1 MSITLLSDETIK
13 KIAAGEVV
21 ENPYSVVK
29 EIVENSI
36 DSGATNIKVE
46 IKNAGKKEIIISD
59 NGSGI
64 KEDEIELAFTKHAT
78 SKLKN
83 FDDIYSI
90 FSFGFRGEAL
100 SSISSVSK
108 VSINTRTKD
117 TDYGIHCYLENN
129 KILKKNKIGMNLGT
143 TIYIRDL
150 FYNVP
155 IRKKFLKSDVYE
167 SSIITIL
174 MYSFAIA
181 NQNIEFKYI
190 KDGKTIFETNKKNTL
205 KDNITEILGSDISNN
220 LIAVDIRD
228 SDYKIYGYLTNSHYY
243 RSNRNYQFL
252 FVNKRLV
259 FNDKIRNIIE
269 KSISTLIP
277 KGKFPA
283 FIFFIE
289 VNPNLIDINVH
300 PNKKKIKFIF
310 EDKLLS
316 LFNDKILDIVLNNTK
331 SDFIFSKEKK
341 DDAIFIE
348 KVIDDFKND
357 DELEKNK
364 NIDNETI
371 EYDDNYK
378 TNNIINK
385 FSYED
390 LFKVKKD
397 DIYTVNEDDDIE
409 KYVVKEEN
417 VEPISVLKQVILDE
431 SFEKKSKKLTEYKI
445 LGKIFS
451 NFLLLYDD
459 EDFVILDLLSC
470 EYRILYEEIYN
481 EYKNNS
487 IKKQLLLF
495 PIVLEL
501 DEYEMSVFNIVKD
514 KLDTLG
520 IEASIFDQKSI
531 AVRTLPKQLSNLD
544 AEDIRKM
551 IIDLLI
557 ENKEAFE
564 LKVYKMIYKKKIVI
578 KDNIS
583 NFEINEI
590 LNKLSN
596 INVDFNF
603 FDKKIIRKISKTDF
617 EKIFFKG

>member
-1 MSITLLSDETIK
+1 MMTI
-13 KIAAGEVV
+13 
-21 ENPYSVVK
+21 
-29 EIVENSI
+29 
-36 DSGATNIKVE
+36 IK
-46 IKNAGKKEIIISD
+46 
-59 NGSGI
+59 
-64 KEDEIELAFTKHAT
+64 H
-78 SKLKN
+78 
-83 FDDIYSI
+83 
-90 FSFGFRGEAL
+90 
-100 SSISSVSK
+100 
-108 VSINTRTKD
+108 
-117 TDYGIHCYLENN
+117 
-129 KILKKNKIGMNLGT
+129 
-143 TIYIRDL
+143 
-150 FYNVP
+150 
-155 IRKKFLKSDVYE
+155 
-167 SSIITIL
+167 
-174 MYSFAIA
+174 
-181 NQNIEFKYI
+181 
-190 KDGKTIFETNKKNTL
+190 
-205 KDNITEILGSDISNN
+205 
-220 LIAVDIRD
+220 
-228 SDYKIYGYLTNSHYY
+228 
-243 RSNRNYQFL
+243 
-252 FVNKRLV
+252 
-259 FNDKIRNIIE
+259 
-269 KSISTLIP
+269 
-277 KGKFPA
+277 
-283 FIFFIE
+283 
-289 VNPNLIDINVH
+289 
-300 PNKKKIKFIF
+300 
-310 EDKLLS
+310 
-316 LFNDKILDIVLNNTK
+316 
-331 SDFIFSKEKK
+331 
-341 DDAIFIE
+341 
-348 KVIDDFKND
+348 
-357 DELEKNK
+357 
-364 NIDNETI
+364 
-371 EYDDNYK
+371 
-378 TNNIINK
+378 
-385 FSYED
+385 
-390 LFKVKKD
+390 
-397 DIYTVNEDDDIE
+397 DDIE

-417 VEPISVLKQVILDE
+417 IEPISVLKQVILDE

-459 EDFVILDLLSC
+459 EDFVIFDLLSC

-603 FDKKIIRKISKTDF
+603 FDKKIIRKISKRDF

>member
-117 TDYGIHCYLENN
+117 TDYGIHCYLEDN

-277 KGKFPA
+277 KGKIPA

-316 LFNDKILDIVLNNTK
+316 LFNNKILDIVLNNTK

-341 DDAIFIE
+341 DDALFIE

-409 KYVVKEEN
+409 KYVVKKEN
-417 VEPISVLKQVILDE
+417 IEPISVLKQVILDE

-596 INVDFNF
+596 INIDLNF